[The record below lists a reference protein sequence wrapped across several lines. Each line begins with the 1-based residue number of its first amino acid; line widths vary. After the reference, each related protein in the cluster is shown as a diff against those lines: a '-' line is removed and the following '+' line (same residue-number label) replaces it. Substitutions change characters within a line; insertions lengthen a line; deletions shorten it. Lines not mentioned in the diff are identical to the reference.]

1 MKRSV
6 AILALLLLGAC
17 SSNPPDVTRDW
28 SAEKLYNAAR
38 EELDGEDYTK
48 AIGLY
53 EKLEARYPYGRYA
66 QMAQIEIAYAHW
78 KDSSPA
84 LALAACDRFIKAYP
98 DHANIDYVYYLKGRI
113 NFNED
118 LGLFGY
124 FAKKD
129 LTERDPQA
137 AQEAFDAFRELV
149 RRFPDSPY
157 AEDARARMNY
167 LVNALATAEV
177 SVAEYYLRRS
187 AFVAAVNR
195 ANGVLINYPKAP
207 AIERALKVLVTAYD
221 KMGVIDLRD
230 DARRTL
236 RANFPEAQVAVGVQK
251 AWWKFW

>member
-17 SSNPPDVTRDW
+17 SGATQDVTRDW
-28 SAEKLYNAAR
+28 SPEKLYNAAR
-38 EELDGEDYTK
+38 EELDAKNYTK
-48 AIGLY
+48 AIGFY

-84 LALAACDRFIKAYP
+84 LALAACDRFIKSHP

-118 LGLFGY
+118 LGILGY

-129 LTERDPQA
+129 LTDRDPQA

-149 RRFPDSPY
+149 HRFPNSPY
-157 AEDARARMNY
+157 AEDARARLNY
-167 LVNALATAEV
+167 LVNALASAEAG
-177 SVAEYYLRRS
+177 VAEYYLRRG

-195 ANGVLINYPKAP
+195 ANGVLISYPRAP
-207 AIERALKVLVTAYD
+207 ATERALKVLVTAYD
-221 KMGVIDLRD
+221 NMGVTDLRD

-236 RANFPEAQVAVGVQK
+236 LANFPDAKVAIGVQK